1 MNGNVEKQ
9 KTIIT
14 LLTGIA
20 GCIFMAAS
28 DWLMIYGDT
37 SFEGNLAWLTIGTA
51 GISPVR
57 NATALLMA
65 FPAVIFYS
73 IALFGLKKLIKN
85 EKNKKIYSG
94 LTAVGMTPWLAIHLF
109 YVMILYLFGWLMT
122 SGYKGI
128 AYKVCEALFDQFMW
142 IIPLGE
148 VLMLLPF
155 IYWLIIDLKNKT
167 VFPKIMALNNP
178 ILIYLVLKVITYIL
192 PDKPLRLAFIN
203 GLMSESMA
211 VWFAI
216 FIIFLCCK
224 NRGRDGKYT
233 E

>member
-1 MNGNVEKQ
+1 MNRNKEKQ
-9 KTIIT
+9 KSIIT
-14 LLTGIA
+14 LIIGIA

-51 GISPVR
+51 GISPTR
-57 NATALLMA
+57 NAVALLMA

-73 IALFGLKKLIKN
+73 IALFGLKKLIKY

-122 SGYKGI
+122 GGYNDI
-128 AYKVCEALFDQFMW
+128 AYKACEALFDQFTW

-148 VLMLLPF
+148 VFMLLPF
-155 IYWLIIDLKNKT
+155 IYWFIIDLKNKT
-167 VFPKIMALNNP
+167 VFPKIMAINNP
-178 ILIYLVLKVITYIL
+178 LIIYIVLKAVTYIL
-192 PDKPLRLAFIN
+192 PDKPFRLAFIN

-211 VWFAI
+211 IWFVV
-216 FIIFLCCK
+216 FIIFLSFK
-224 NRGRDGKYT
+224 NRDRK
-233 E
+233 

>member
-1 MNGNVEKQ
+1 MNRNKEKQ
-9 KTIIT
+9 KSMIT
-14 LLTGIA
+14 LIIGIA

-51 GISPVR
+51 GISPTR
-57 NATALLMA
+57 NAVALLMA

-85 EKNKKIYSG
+85 EKNRKIYSG

-122 SGYKGI
+122 GGHYDI
-128 AYKVCEALFDQFMW
+128 AYKACEALFDQFMW

-148 VLMLLPF
+148 VFMLLPF
-155 IYWLIIDLKNKT
+155 IYWFIIDLKNKT
-167 VFPKIMALNNP
+167 VFPKIMAINNP
-178 ILIYLVLKVITYIL
+178 LIIYVVLKAVTYIL
-192 PDKPLRLAFIN
+192 PDKPFRLAFIN

-211 VWFAI
+211 IWFVV

-224 NRGRDGKYT
+224 NRGKK
-233 E
+233 